1 MNLYILIIF
10 FYFNFCLC
18 YDPQISKKVNK
29 IKKYMI
35 KKYHLYNKK
44 SLITYNQKLQ
54 WTKIFNTSPLRTLLV
69 DKYLVRKW
77 IEKKIGAKY
86 LNNLLGVFNNFDDI
100 NFNKLPNKFVIK
112 CNHGSGM
119 NKIIKDKKNINI
131 AKLRNYF
138 NIQMKTN
145 FGFINYELQY
155 VNVSRKIIIEEYM
168 ENKNGY
174 LNDYRIFCFNGK
186 PHYIIVDSGSHSHGL
201 QRKMSL
207 YDINWNFI
215 NITQNNIK
223 IHNPLISKPK
233 NLKEI
238 LQIATILSQGFNH
251 VRVDLYIF
259 DNNDI
264 KFGEM
269 TFQHTAG
276 YGKWSDENFNKHLGD
291 LLELKKDDILE
302 LKITKKLDL

>member
-1 MNLYILIIF
+1 MNLYILIIYLYINICL
-10 FYFNFCLC
+10 FYN
-18 YDPQISKKVNK
+18 PQISITIDE
-29 IKKYMI
+29 IKKDMI
-35 KKYHLYNKK
+35 NKYNLYNKS

-77 IEKKIGAKY
+77 IESKIGVKY
-86 LNNLLGVFNNFDDI
+86 LNNLLGVFKNFDEI
-100 NFNKLPNKFVIK
+100 NFNILPNKFVIK

-119 NKIIKDKKNINI
+119 NKIIKDKKDINI
-131 AKLRNYF
+131 TELRNFF

-145 FGFINYELQY
+145 YGLINYELQY

-168 ENKNGY
+168 ENKNGS

-186 PHYIIVDSGSHSHGL
+186 PHYIIVDSGSHSRGL
-201 QRKMSL
+201 HRKMSL
-207 YDINWNFI
+207 YDTNWNFI

-223 IHNPLISKPK
+223 IHNPPLPKPK

-251 VRVDLYIF
+251 VRVDLYIL
-259 DNNDI
+259 DNKEI

-269 TFQHTAG
+269 TFQHAAG
-276 YGKWSDENFNKHLGD
+276 YGIWSDENFNKHLGD
-291 LLELKKDDILE
+291 LLELKKDEILE
-302 LKITKKLDL
+302 INITKKFDL

>member
-10 FYFNFCLC
+10 FYFNICLF
-18 YDPQISKKVNK
+18 YNPQISKKVAK

-35 KKYHLYNKK
+35 KKYHLYNKN

-54 WTKIFNTSPLRTLLV
+54 WTKIFNCSPLRTLLV

-168 ENKNGY
+168 ENKNGD

-201 QRKMSL
+201 HRKMSL

-223 IHNPLISKPK
+223 IHNPPISKPK